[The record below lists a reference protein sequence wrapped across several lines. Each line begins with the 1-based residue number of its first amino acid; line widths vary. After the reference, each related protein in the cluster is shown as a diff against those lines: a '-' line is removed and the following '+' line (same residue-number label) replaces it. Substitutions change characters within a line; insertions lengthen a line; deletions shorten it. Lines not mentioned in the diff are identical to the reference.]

1 MIGPGTVIAARYS
14 LVREIG
20 RGGMS
25 VVYEAR
31 HLTIGKRLAIK
42 FLSPAFQ
49 EHVES
54 IRRFQ
59 REAQIAGTIGH
70 PNICEVHDF
79 GMTGELVPYIVMSY
93 LEGESLSALLRR
105 EKVLSPERA
114 LGIMV
119 QVLDALV
126 EVHRRG
132 IVHRDLKPGNVFL
145 EWTPRGET
153 VKLLDFGISKIGA
166 LSPGSALT
174 QAGSSLGTPS
184 YMSPEQIT
192 DSKTVDRRADVY
204 SCGVMLY
211 RMLAGR
217 VLYQGMSMSEI
228 LMHIVNAPPP
238 DLASDAPWVSPE
250 LRELV
255 AAAIEKDPG
264 RRIASAEEL
273 KARIE
278 ALGSPPEKAAA
289 ATAEAPK
296 PVPAVPAASQKMYEG
311 EWKWIAIGCLGAA
324 TVLAITALYLFY
336 RAACPWTAL
345 SASPGLQEEEASE
358 AHLASSAQPTSYGAS
373 CANSTDC
380 VLPLACVAG
389 ACRYRSDENEPCIRA
404 IDCGPGLLC
413 DRGTCVK

>member
-1 MIGPGTVIAARYS
+1 MIGPGTVIDGRYS

-31 HLTIGKRLAIK
+31 HLTIGKKLAIK
-42 FLSPAFQ
+42 FLSPAYQ

-79 GMTGELVPYIVMSY
+79 GITGDVEPYIVMSY
-93 LEGESLSALLRR
+93 LEGESLSAMLKR
-105 EKVLSPERA
+105 EKVLSPQRA

-119 QVLDALV
+119 QVLDALA

-145 EWTPRGET
+145 ERTPRGET
-153 VKLLDFGISKIGA
+153 VKLLDFGISKIGS

-217 VLYQGMSMSEI
+217 VPYPGMGMSEI
-228 LMHIVNAPPP
+228 ILHIVKDPPP
-238 DLASDAPWVSPE
+238 DLEREIPGISPA
-250 LRELV
+250 LREIV
-255 AAAIEKDPG
+255 AAAIERDPA
-264 RRIASAEEL
+264 RRIPSAEEL

-278 ALGSPPEKAAA
+278 ALGAPSGMAAVA
-289 ATAEAPK
+289 AAEAPR

-336 RAACPWTAL
+336 RAACPWTAI
-345 SASPGLQEEEASE
+345 SGSPGLQEEEASE
-358 AHLASSAQPTSYGAS
+358 AHLASSAQLTSYGAS

-380 VLPLACVAG
+380 VLPLECVAG
-389 ACRYRSDENEPCIRA
+389 ACRYRSDENGLCIGA

>member
-31 HLTIGKRLAIK
+31 HLTIGKRVAIK

-79 GMTGELVPYIVMSY
+79 GITGDVEPYIVMSY
-93 LEGESLSALLRR
+93 LEGETLSSLLRR
-105 EKVLSPERA
+105 EKVLSPPRA
-114 LGIMV
+114 LAIML

-132 IVHRDLKPGNVFL
+132 IIHRDLKPGNVFL
-145 EWTPRGET
+145 EQTPRGET
-153 VKLLDFGISKIGA
+153 VKLLDFGISKIGS

-192 DSKTVDRRADVY
+192 DSKTVDHRADVY

-217 VLYQGMSMSEI
+217 VPYEGTGMSEI
-228 LMHIVNAPPP
+228 LVHIVNDPPP
-238 DLASDAPWVSPE
+238 DLGREIPGVSPG

-255 AAAIEKDPG
+255 GRAIEKDPG

-278 ALGSPPEKAAA
+278 ALTSPPTKAAA

-380 VLPLACVAG
+380 VLPLECVAG
-389 ACRYRSDENEPCIRA
+389 ACRYRSDENGLCISA

-413 DRGTCVK
+413 DRGTCVR